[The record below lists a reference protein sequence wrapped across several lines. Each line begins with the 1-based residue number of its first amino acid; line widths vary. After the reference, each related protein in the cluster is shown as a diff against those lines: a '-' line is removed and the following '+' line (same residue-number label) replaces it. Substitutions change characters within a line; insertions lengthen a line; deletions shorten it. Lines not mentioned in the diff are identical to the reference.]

1 LAAPSSGAAL
11 NETSSLEAVAG
22 DLVPRAQRG
31 EAGALDALL
40 RRCRATVFRW
50 ALVQSGD
57 RADAEDVTQ
66 EVLIRLYGSL
76 HRYGGRSRFTTWL
89 YQVTRNEASNLRRR
103 LRRRLRLATAV
114 AEGAAEPA
122 VADDPADRMDAEQLM
137 ALVQDLLRGLPRR
150 QREVFALA
158 ELEGCPVTE
167 IAERL
172 GTSPVT
178 ARVHLLHA
186 RRALRAGILERWPG
200 LREEAR

>member
-1 LAAPSSGAAL
+1 
-11 NETSSLEAVAG
+11 
-22 DLVPRAQRG
+22 
-31 EAGALDALL
+31 
-40 RRCRATVFRW
+40 
-50 ALVQSGD
+50 
-57 RADAEDVTQ
+57 
-66 EVLIRLYGSL
+66 
-76 HRYGGRSRFTTWL
+76 
-89 YQVTRNEASNLRRR
+89 
-103 LRRRLRLATAV
+103 
-114 AEGAAEPA
+114 